1 MKEKKCEMK
10 LYWTTTIWAKGQLVI
25 PKEVRDILNLKPGDS
40 MTILLKNNKFIGLVR
55 NDDIEELMEYIK
67 NEKIKNNNK

>member
-1 MKEKKCEMK
+1 MKDKKCEIK
-10 LYWTTTIWAKGQLVI
+10 LHWTVTMWPKWQIVI
-25 PKEVRDILNLKPGDS
+25 PKEIRNILKLEAWDS
-40 MTILLKNNKFIGLVR
+40 MTILLNNNKFIGLVR